1 MRSTWGTL
9 LSLAAVMGSHGGTA
23 GAQDQPANPVMSAP
37 YDGGVIYSDPN
48 EVFETGMS
56 PTGVPLFD
64 SLASSY
70 GYLRRD
76 FGDGIGYHEGA
87 TAIGG
92 VIPTELNSNQGTFLQ
107 GQVLVTDDGNPGFN
121 AGGGYRYFVES
132 ANRVIGVNGFF
143 DAVES
148 ERENDRTQ
156 IGLGFETY
164 GTMWDFLANV
174 YVPLDS
180 ERDILHPAG
189 GGLNKYEEAM
199 GGIDAEIGVPIFDPS
214 AFGRLRAY
222 FGGYAYASNNRF
234 DDDPAGFRVRLESH
248 FNEHATLRAAFLTD
262 DRTGDTINVSVELRG
277 WNSRLP
283 GLTTRS
289 PSNRAKMYLP
299 VVRQY
304 RIANETY
311 LH

>member
-9 LSLAAVMGSHGGTA
+9 FSLAAVIGVYGETA
-23 GAQDQPANPVMSAP
+23 GAQEPAAGPVQTTP
-37 YDGGVIYSDPN
+37 YEGGVVYSQPG
-48 EVFETGMS
+48 EVFETGMN

-64 SLASSY
+64 SVSSAY
-70 GYLRRD
+70 GYIRRD
-76 FGDGIGYHEGA
+76 FEDGIGYDDGA
-87 TAIGG
+87 TAAGAL
-92 VIPTELNSNQGTFLQ
+92 IPTELNSNQGTFLQ

-132 ANRVIGVNGFF
+132 ANRVFGINGFF

-148 ERENDRTQ
+148 ARENDRTQ
-156 IGLGFETY
+156 VGLGFETY

-180 ERDILHPAG
+180 ERDILHPVG

-214 AFGRLRAY
+214 AFGRMRAY
-222 FGGYAYASNNRF
+222 FGGYAYASNDRF
-234 DDDPAGFRVRLESH
+234 NDDPAGFRVRLESH
-248 FNEHATLRAAFLTD
+248 CNENATLRATFLTD
-262 DRTGDTINVSVELRG
+262 DRYGDTVNFSIELRG

-283 GLTTRS
+283 ALTTRS
-289 PSNRAKMYLP
+289 PDNRAKMYLP

-304 RIANETY
+304 RVANETY